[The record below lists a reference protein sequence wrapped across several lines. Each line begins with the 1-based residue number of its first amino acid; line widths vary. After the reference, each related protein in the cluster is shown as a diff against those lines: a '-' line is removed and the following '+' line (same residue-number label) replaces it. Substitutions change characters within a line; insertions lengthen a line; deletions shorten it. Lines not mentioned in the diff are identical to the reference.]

1 MSGKYKPA
9 KGPIQAQQHFRL
21 SKGQLLA
28 ALIALISIGGALFWL
43 ISRGNK
49 VANFTPEVTGAPS
62 VEVAQ
67 QMLDHGDV
75 KMNTPIESV
84 FRVRNRG
91 DQALLI
97 LGEPQVE
104 VIEGC

>member
-9 KGPIQAQQHFRL
+9 KKTNAAQPRFNL
-21 SKGQLLA
+21 SKGQWLA
-28 ALIALISIGGALFWL
+28 AFIALISIGGVLFWL

-49 VANFTPEVTGAPS
+49 ATNFTPEVTGAPS

-67 QMLDHGDV
+67 AALDHGDV
-75 KMNTPIESV
+75 KLNTPVESV
-84 FRVRNRG
+84 FRVRNVG
-91 DQALLI
+91 DQALII